1 MTTLFML
8 LLCML
13 PTCFPHLSFASDR
26 GFLTAEERAWLEAHP
41 VITIAPD
48 PDGLPY
54 ECLDADGTYRG
65 VSADYLKI
73 IAAELGVR
81 FQVVRAAD
89 WSGVLA
95 LAHEKAVDILPA
107 VALTEKRQGSLIFT
121 DPYLKV
127 PGVLF
132 SAKSFVD
139 VEDLAAKKVA
149 VVADSVWADLIQHH
163 KVDVI
168 VVETEDLRTAVDLT
182 AMGAV
187 DAMISNLA
195 STTEIISRVGITNL
209 RVIKYLDLKIDV
221 RMGVRRDWPELV
233 TILNKTLA
241 TIDQKQRD
249 EIRQRWIKVV
259 DIPWWQDST
268 LHTFSAFIVGFF
280 VLVIVVVIVWNR
292 SLARQVQKRADELQ
306 LAHQQLMQAAKLE
319 SVGQLA
325 AGVAHEVKNP
335 LAIIRMGVEYLAG
348 APDVEEMEQEIL
360 GDMEDAVQRA
370 DTVIHGLL
378 DFSRDQKLSLK
389 AGEDLNDV
397 IRQSLHLV
405 DHELMKKQIS
415 VATDLSD
422 LPFLTLDFSKLQQV
436 FVNLF
441 MNSIHAMEK
450 QGELMVSSEQH
461 ILSSDEAGFSEEF
474 HAGMKV
480 VRIRVGD
487 NGKGIAKKEV
497 DRVFDPFYTTKEVG
511 EGTGL
516 GLSVS
521 RNIVE
526 LHHGTLQLANCEKG
540 GVCATILL
548 PYGE

>member
-1 MTTLFML
+1 MKNLLWL
-8 LLCML
+8 LLFTVTM
-13 PTCFPHLSFASDR
+13 CFFQLCFASDR
-26 GFLTAEERAWLEAHP
+26 SFLTPEERAWLEAHP
-41 VITIAPD
+41 VISIAPD

-54 ECLDADGTYRG
+54 ECLDSDGTYRG
-65 VSADYLKI
+65 ISADYLAI
-73 IAAELGVR
+73 IADELAVR

-95 LAHEKAVDILPA
+95 LAHSKAVDMLPV
-107 VALTEKRQGSLIFT
+107 VALTEKRDNILSFT
-121 DPYLKV
+121 EPYLKV

-132 SAKSFVD
+132 STEAFTG
-139 VEDLAAKKVA
+139 VEDLAGKKVA
-149 VVADSVWADLIQHH
+149 VVAGSVWADLISHH
-163 KVDVI
+163 KVDV
-168 VVETEDLRTAVDLT
+168 VVIETEDLRTAVDMT

-187 DAMISNLA
+187 DAMISDLA
-195 STTEIISRVGITNL
+195 STTEIISKVGITNL
-209 RVIKYLDLKIDV
+209 RVVKYLDTKIDV
-221 RMGVRRDWPELV
+221 RMGVRKDWPELV

-241 TIDQKQRD
+241 TVDQKQRD
-249 EIRQRWIKVV
+249 EIRKRWIKVV

-268 LHTFSAFIVGFF
+268 LHTFATLIVGFF
-280 VLVIVVVIVWNR
+280 VLVILVVIIWNR
-292 SLARQVQKRADELQ
+292 ALARQVQKRSDELQ

-348 APDVEEMEQEIL
+348 APDVEETEQEIL
-360 GDMEDAVQRA
+360 ADMEDAVQRA

-389 AGEDLNDV
+389 AGEDINEV
-397 IRQSLHLV
+397 IRQSLQLV
-405 DHELMKKQIS
+405 DHEFLKKQIS
-415 VATDLSD
+415 VTKNLVE
-422 LPFLTLDFSKLQQV
+422 LPALTLDFSKLQQV

-450 QGELMVSSEQH
+450 KGELMVSSTRH
-461 ILSSDEAGFSEEF
+461 ILSSEEAGFSEEF
-474 HAGMKV
+474 HAGMNV
-480 VRIRVGD
+480 VQIRVRD

-540 GVCATILL
+540 GVCVTILL
-548 PYGE
+548 PFRK